1 MRLLPEDKTG
11 DLKEP
16 EDSEP
21 LAFAEPLVF
30 AEALG
35 AFVAFDDFDFGA
47 DFDGAD
53 FDGAD
58 LFFNMSSDTTTNRD
72 FRLPC
77 SLGLIRFKRSSISG
91 LVKFEGRLDTASMKL
106 KVCVLGDLSVDEDGG
121 VSLSRGRGS

>member
-1 MRLLPEDKTG
+1 MWSSSSSAALKVSICLFESADADVDDDHARL
-11 DLKEP
+11 
-16 EDSEP
+16 
-21 LAFAEPLVF
+21 
-30 AEALG
+30 
-35 AFVAFDDFDFGA
+35 
-47 DFDGAD
+47 D